1 MCFKSLIQCTKQVED
16 AQAKY
21 QNLLAGNAS
30 EDELQSAS
38 NTLQE
43 NLNSLAKAASIAFAG
58 AKSGDGIHVIS
69 GRNNGDDDDSVG
81 VFFSG
86 SDDSDCSTKR
96 FVERYLKSK
105 YVENWG
111 DEEDNEPPYFI
122 VTDVTLDDYL
132 MTNQD

>member
-21 QNLLAGNAS
+21 QNLLASNAS
-30 EDELQSAS
+30 EDALQSAS

-43 NLNSLAKAASIAFAG
+43 NLNSLAKAASIAFTG
-58 AKSGDGIHVIS
+58 AKSGDDIHVIS

-86 SDDSDCSTKR
+86 SSGSDDSTER
-96 FVERYLKSK
+96 FVRECLNSE
-105 YVENWG
+105 YVEDWG
-111 DEEDNEPPYFI
+111 DAEDNEPPYFI
-122 VTDVTLDDYL
+122 ITDCPLGDYL
-132 MTNQD
+132 VNRPK